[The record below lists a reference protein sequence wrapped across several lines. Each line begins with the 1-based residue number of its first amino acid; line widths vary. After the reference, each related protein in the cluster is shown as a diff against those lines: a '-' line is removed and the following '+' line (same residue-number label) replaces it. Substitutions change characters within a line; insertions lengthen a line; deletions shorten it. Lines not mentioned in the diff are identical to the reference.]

1 MYDNGYSDGP
11 MYRSCVSEE
20 RVDGEDADS
29 QALSLLS
36 YTLRY
41 INLAEVGVICQVGV
55 R

>member
-1 MYDNGYSDGP
+1 
-11 MYRSCVSEE
+11 VSEE
-20 RVDGEDADS
+20 RGDGEGAGT

-41 INLAEVGVICQVGV
+41 INLAEVGRICQVGL